1 MAFVVFYFGFK
12 SFISTN
18 HFEAF
23 QLVKGL
29 LLLMTLLVVV
39 LVGWFI
45 GNSFLPPLV
54 VLDACWFA
62 VLSMI
67 KSLSVLVGRLSSYE
81 GCSFLCSSKRVSLS
95 SSSVYTILF
104 RIFLYFWLSPNKLP

>member
-1 MAFVVFYFGFK
+1 ML
-12 SFISTN
+12 S
-18 HFEAF
+18 EAF

-67 KSLSVLVGRLSSYE
+67 KSLSVLAGRLSSYE
-81 GCSFLCSSKRVSLS
+81 GCSFLCSSKSQ
-95 SSSVYTILF
+95 SVFFLRIYYSFQNIS
-104 RIFLYFWLSPNKLP
+104 IFLA